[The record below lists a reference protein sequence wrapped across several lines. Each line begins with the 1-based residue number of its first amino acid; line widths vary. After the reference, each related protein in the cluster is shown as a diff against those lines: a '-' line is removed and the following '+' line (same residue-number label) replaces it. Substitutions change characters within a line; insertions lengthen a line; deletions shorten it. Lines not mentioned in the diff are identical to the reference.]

1 MLILECLDHHH
12 IVTCHVTRVK
22 MKPTGVAL
30 GKGTG
35 EPLMDSQPLTISSW
49 PRAILHLDAD
59 AFFASCEQAIHP
71 ELRGRPV
78 ICGKERGIV
87 AAASYE
93 AKARGVSRGVRLS
106 DVKKL
111 CPDAVILPSDYE
123 TYSLFSV
130 RMFEILRRF
139 SPDVE
144 EYSIDEAF
152 VDLTGLRRSF
162 HGSYEMIADKM
173 RTTIETE
180 LGITVSAGVSL
191 SKVLAKVGSK
201 HKKPNGLT
209 MIPGREIHR
218 YLEKLPI
225 EKVWGIGP
233 NTAAFLRKFGVET
246 ALDYARKDEEFIGK
260 YLSKPY
266 REIWHELNGRSVYP
280 VTTESKSGYQSISK
294 TKTFTPPSTDETF
307 VFAQLA
313 KNLENACIKARKY
326 NLAATRLAL
335 FLRKQDFTSS
345 GVEIKLTR
353 PTAYTAELFG
363 VLRRGFQDLYQPREL
378 FRQTGVVLCG
388 LVAESGVQYTLFDDT
403 TRIEKMARI
412 YESLDE
418 ISRKYGKHTIQHGA
432 SLPAK
437 LQAQHEGERGDV
449 PARKNALFKGENKR
463 QRLGLPMLHIKV

>member
-1 MLILECLDHHH
+1 MDNNFICL
-12 IVTCHVTRVK
+12 
-22 MKPTGVAL
+22 
-30 GKGTG
+30 
-35 EPLMDSQPLTISSW
+35 SSW

-78 ICGKERGIV
+78 VTGKERGIV

-162 HGSYEMIADKM
+162 HGPYEAIAEKM
-173 RTTIETE
+173 RQTIKQE

-191 SKVLAKVGSK
+191 SKVLAKIGSK
-201 HKKPNGLT
+201 HDKPDGLT

-218 YLEKLPI
+218 YLETLPLG
-225 EKVWGIGP
+225 KVWGIGP
-233 NTAAFLRKFGVET
+233 NTAAFLNKHGITT
-246 ALDYARKDEEFIGK
+246 ALQFARKDERFVEQH
-260 YLSKPY
+260 LSKPY
-266 REIWHELNGRSVYP
+266 REIWNELNGRSVYP
-280 VTTESKSGYQSISK
+280 VVTEAKNTYQSISK
-294 TKTFTPPSTDETF
+294 ARTFTPPSKDETF
-307 VFAQLA
+307 VFAQLS
-313 KNLENACIKARKY
+313 KNLENACIKARRYK
-326 NLAATRLAL
+326 LSATRLVL
-335 FLRKQDFTSS
+335 FLRKQDFTGS

-353 PTAYTAELFG
+353 PTAYPVELFDA
-363 VLRRGFQDLYQPREL
+363 LRKGFGQAYQAGEPY
-378 FRQTGVVLCG
+378 RQTGVVLAG
-388 LVAESGVQYTLFDDT
+388 LVAEEGTQYSLFEDT
-403 TRIEKMARI
+403 AKIEKMARI
-412 YESLDE
+412 YECVDE
-418 ISRKYGKHTIQHGA
+418 LSKKYGKHAVQHGA

-437 LQAQHEGERGDV
+437 IQAQHEGARGDV
-449 PARKNALFKGENKR
+449 PVRKDNLFRGENKR
-463 QRLGLPMLHIKV
+463 QRLGLPVLNIKI